1 MQLSRRY
8 AATCRQ
14 MLKEEDLSLPKE
26 VAKELAD
33 HDFSARFAEGENKE
47 LYLKLFGYR
56 HFPLTEVVPLLKNIG
71 LGVHSEISYRI
82 ENDERPVEVSRYRIE
97 TNDADAI
104 KKIEASAESILSLVG
119 QMLCDPRLPNTP
131 LLRLALLENLTPREL
146 ELLDAWIGYEN
157 QLVLS
162 FNESTIT
169 QVLIKHHPVTRALAE
184 HFHLRFD
191 PAGKRSKTALE
202 ASRRKIEDLMQ
213 PITHIT
219 EDRVI
224 RTLYEIVDKMLRTNY
239 YLDKE
244 TIAFKVPTDAIE
256 SVSKTLQPRIEAYV
270 RHHRLAGVHLRM
282 GPVSRGGIRW
292 SDRFED
298 YRVEVRS
305 LMLTQEGKNAVIVP
319 SGAKGGFIIRAPK
332 EEIDRDRF
340 KAFYESYIDALLDLV
355 DNQEEG
361 KAVTP
366 QKIVRYDGDDTYFV
380 VAADKGTAHMSDT
393 ANAIAIKRGFWLGDA
408 FASGGSH
415 GYSHKEL
422 GITAKGALRSV
433 ERHFIERG
441 VNFYEEPISVVG
453 IGSMNGDVFGNG
465 MLASRKFRLLA
476 AISHREIFIDPDP
489 DPDVAYQERLRLFH
503 AEKGG
508 WSAYDRDKISEG
520 GGVFLRDDKA
530 IPLSP
535 QMQKLFRTSRTSMSG
550 EEMVRSVL
558 KIKADMLF
566 NGGVGTYVKA
576 SWESNLDVG
585 DKANENVRVDA
596 SELRVSAVCEGG
608 NLGFTL
614 PARIEF
620 AKNGGF
626 INLDAI
632 DNSAGVN
639 TSDYEVNLKITLGA
653 LVRKGQIDE
662 ESRLETLKKQA
673 DMVVNRVLWT
683 NHHQSL
689 AISLDRRRSTND
701 LVPFLQTIEI
711 LERQLPVFSRKRFH
725 IPKEEKIGDILSEDG
740 ALVRPVL
747 GTLLSYS
754 KIFLK
759 RILLKSGVPDE
770 SFAQEYLLK
779 YFPKTFSALFEDE
792 ILEHPLRRE
801 IAATVMANR
810 IIDSAGVTFISD
822 YEELTEAGF
831 VQKIKSYLICNQLFG
846 CNDIRYEIFR
856 HEYELPAERQYDL
869 LFAIE
874 ETLDFSVGWMI
885 RHLSDDQIHAPTLL
899 RYRTEIA
906 KLLSLVPEEKREPIF
921 GDKSAVDH
929 FFYHLP
935 FMKFTVAAIILHER
949 SHRRFDETAKL
960 MYAIVKQ
967 LHINEIMEALS
978 RYRPKNKEEHTIKRQ
993 LEAFIEYAVTSL
1005 SEKVIAY
1012 QRKNETMEQALRSYL
1027 QDYEEYYREVEESYE
1042 RFKER
1047 SDPAKELQTIAILV
1061 NHLMQMT
1068 LENRV

>member
-1 MQLSRRY
+1 MSLSKRY
-8 AATCRQ
+8 AAACRQ
-14 MLKEEDLSLPKE
+14 MLKEEDLSLPEE
-26 VAKELAD
+26 VAKELDA
-33 HDFSARFAEGENKE
+33 HGFSARFAQGDGGE

-56 HFPLTEVVPLLKNIG
+56 HYPLTEVVPLLKNIG
-71 LGVHSEISYRI
+71 LHVHSEISYRI
-82 ENDERPVEVSRYRIE
+82 ENGERGVEVSRYRIE
-97 TNDADAI
+97 TDEEMA
-104 KKIEASAESILSLVG
+104 KKIDAAAQSILSLVG

-131 LLRLALLENLTPREL
+131 LLRLALLESLIPREL

-162 FNESTIT
+162 FNETTIT
-169 QVLIKHHPVTRALAE
+169 QVLIKHHPVARALVE

-191 PAGKRSKTALE
+191 PEWKRNKTALD
-202 ASRRKIEDLMQ
+202 ASRHRIEDLMQ

-239 YLDKE
+239 YLQKE
-244 TIAFKVPTDAIE
+244 TIAFKLPTDAIE
-256 SVSKTLQPRIEAYV
+256 SVAKALQPRIEAYV
-270 RHHRLAGVHLRM
+270 HHHRLAGVHLRM

-319 SGAKGGFIIRAPK
+319 SGAKGGFIIRLPK

-366 QKIVRYDGDDTYFV
+366 PKIVRYDGDDTYFV

-393 ANAIAIKRGFWLGDA
+393 ANAIALKRGFWLGDA

-415 GYSHKEL
+415 GYSHKDL

-476 AISHREIFIDPDP
+476 AVSHREIFVDPDP
-489 DPDVAYQERLRLFH
+489 DPDIAYQERLRLFH

-520 GGVFLRDDKA
+520 GGVFSRDEKA
-530 IPLSP
+530 IALTP
-535 QMQKLFRTSRTSMSG
+535 QMQKLFHTSRTSMSG
-550 EEMVRSVL
+550 EEMVRAVL

-614 PARIEF
+614 SARIEY
-620 AKNGGF
+620 AKHGGF

-662 ESRLETLKKQA
+662 ESRLETLQKQV

-689 AISLDRRRSTND
+689 AISLDRRRSAND

-711 LERQLPVFSRKRFH
+711 LERELPVFSRKQFH
-725 IPKEEKIGDILSEDG
+725 IPKEEKIAEVLSDDG

-759 RILLKSGVPDE
+759 RILLQSDVPDE

-792 ILEHPLRRE
+792 ILQHPLRRE
-801 IAATVMANR
+801 IAVTVMANR

-822 YEELTEAGF
+822 YDELGEAGF

-856 HEYELPAERQYDL
+856 HEYEIPAPRQYEL

-874 ETLDFSVGWMI
+874 EALDFSVGWML
-885 RHLSDDQIHAPTLL
+885 RHLSGDQIHAPTLL
-899 RYRTEIA
+899 RYRTEIG
-906 KLLSLVPEEKREPIF
+906 KLFSMVPEEKHTPIF
-921 GDKSAVDH
+921 GEASEADYYFH
-929 FFYHLP
+929 HLP
-935 FMKFTVAAIILHER
+935 FMKFAVAAIILHER

-960 MYAIVKQ
+960 MYLIIKR
-967 LHINEIMEALS
+967 LHINEIMEALT
-978 RYRPKNKEEHTIKRQ
+978 RYRPKDKDEHTIKRQ

-1005 SEKVIAY
+1005 SEKVTAY
-1012 QRKNETMEQALRSYL
+1012 QRKNERVEEAFENYL
-1027 QDYEEYYREVEESYE
+1027 KDFDERYRDVEESYD
-1042 RFKER
+1042 RFKDEEVR
-1047 SDPAKELQTIAILV
+1047 TKELEKIAILV
-1061 NHLMQMT
+1061 NNLMQLT
-1068 LENRV
+1068 LENKI